1 VYVRVA
7 IVNLIE
13 QNYLQPPI
21 FTLLNIFSMNEQ
33 LIKESVSIKFLEVI
47 ANYNGYST
55 DWPGKDFGRDL
66 TINEIGYRTEANG
79 DKRQTETGR
88 CLKIQAKATTD
99 NSIKHETDFFKF
111 DLESSTY
118 NDLIRRNNQSNFP
131 LILFV
136 FILPPDKNEWI
147 EIYSDSLIIKK
158 AGFWF
163 VPDVNAVETTNSSS
177 IRIEVKKENIFTKD
191 SLKNLMDKFN

>member
-1 VYVRVA
+1 
-7 IVNLIE
+7 
-13 QNYLQPPI
+13 
-21 FTLLNIFSMNEQ
+21 
-33 LIKESVSIKFLEVI
+33 
-47 ANYNGYST
+47 
-55 DWPGKDFGRDL
+55 
-66 TINEIGYRTEANG
+66 
-79 DKRQTETGR
+79 
-88 CLKIQAKATTD
+88 
-99 NSIKHETDFFKF
+99 
-111 DLESSTY
+111 
-118 NDLIRRNNQSNFP
+118 
-131 LILFV
+131 V